1 MNSDRAMELAKLIFD
16 AEPDAALG
24 DPAAVERVTLAL
36 AKVSGAILAATL
48 LRHGDEA
55 LAVAVTKAGEVMEL
69 EARRTAGM
77 MRALED
83 DTGDPPDTIN

>member
-1 MNSDRAMELAKLIFD
+1 MNAGNVA
-16 AEPDAALG
+16 G

-36 AKVSGAILAATL
+36 AKVSGAILATTL
-48 LRHGDEA
+48 PRHGEGA
-55 LAVAVTKAGEVMEL
+55 LADAVSKAGKVMQR

-83 DTGDPPDTIN
+83 DTGDPPNTIN